1 MSRGSILCDRRCRTA
16 IVAYTATMTS
26 DTPSSDEMIRRA
38 KEALA
43 LAKED
48 FLPKVEDEV
57 AALGMPMSDIGVEM
71 PMEALP
77 STASQR
83 PRPNPGSAQPERA
96 RRVGSSTPDHLVI
109 ARRIPTVT
117 TGPVPP
123 SNFSTGSLTGSGR
136 WMRIL
141 GSVLLGF
148 VAVIWVLL
156 LIGAVDNTDDLGST
170 IGGGIVMTFVPFL
183 LGLILRTAGKRR
195 ATRV

>member
-1 MSRGSILCDRRCRTA
+1 
-16 IVAYTATMTS
+16 MTS
-26 DTPSSDEMIRRA
+26 DTLTSDEMIRQA
-38 KEALA
+38 KDALA

-48 FLPKVEDEV
+48 FLPKVDAEV
-57 AALGMPMSDIGVEM
+57 VARGMPTSDIGVEM

-77 STASQR
+77 RTASQR
-83 PRPNPGSAQPERA
+83 PRPDPGSAQPERA
-96 RRVGSSTPDHLVI
+96 RRVGSSTPDHLVT

-123 SNFSTGSLTGSGR
+123 SDFSTGSLTGSGR

-141 GSVLLGF
+141 GGVLLGF
-148 VAVIWVLL
+148 VAVMWVLL
-156 LIGAVDNTDDLGST
+156 LIGAVDNPDDLRAT